1 MLGGHI
7 TPFLGKGSKNFIW
20 PKHPELIRIYRVNI
34 SDFGKKTN
42 PTLKDY
48 INQSISGALKST
60 GVKGENID

>member
-1 MLGGHI
+1 VLGGHI

-20 PKHPELIRIYRVNI
+20 PKHP
-34 SDFGKKTN
+34 DFGKKTN